1 MCSFVPLFLFLF
13 RAFFKMTWFLEL
25 AVFDQVEELC
35 SRVFIGLEGAEE
47 STCDCASTSFLY
59 SSHHHAHMS
68 AKI

>member
-1 MCSFVPLFLFLF
+1 
-13 RAFFKMTWFLEL
+13 MTWFLEL

-59 SSHHHAHMS
+59 SSHHHAHMP